1 MPDAL
6 QPLAAWLGEHTALV
20 VFVAAL
26 IDATGIPFPGRVVL
40 VGAGAFAAQGGETGV
55 VALVVSGAAGV
66 AITDHLWYFAGV
78 LGADRLVG
86 TFCRVTFNSELC
98 ARKTRD
104 WFERY
109 GAATIILG
117 RFVAGVRLLA
127 WPLARSHGVGYPLFL
142 LFDALGALL
151 WSAVWIGLG
160 WFVGEHALDMVRGL
174 GWVGV
179 AVAAA
184 GVVVVLSVR
193 RWRRSR
199 ARVAA

>member
-6 QPLAAWLGEHTALV
+6 QPLGAWLGQHTALV

-40 VGAGAFAAQGGETGV
+40 VGAGAFAARGEGGIA
-55 VALVVSGAAGV
+55 ALVVCGAAGV

-78 LGADRLVG
+78 LGADRLVRR
-86 TFCRVTFNSELC
+86 FCRVTFNSELC
-98 ARKTRD
+98 TRKTRD

-142 LFDALGALL
+142 LFDALAALL
-151 WSAVWIGLG
+151 WAAVWVGLG
-160 WFVGEHALDMVRGL
+160 WFVGEHALDAVRGL
-174 GWVGV
+174 GWIG
-179 AVAAA
+179 VAAA
-184 GVVVVLSVR
+184 AAAVVLVFSVR
-193 RWRRSR
+193 LWRRSR
-199 ARVAA
+199 ARAAV